1 MIKLRKQLIRLDISS
16 QTRQK
21 GNRKVTL
28 SNKKITIG
36 VEGMKCEHC
45 EAHVEEA
52 LQKLPEVKSAKANR
66 KKNIVIIT
74 LNSEVDEENLQK
86 TIENCNKKYL
96 GIQN

>member
-1 MIKLRKQLIRLDISS
+1 M
-16 QTRQK
+16 
-21 GNRKVTL
+21 TL
-28 SNKKITIG
+28 SNKKITSG
-36 VEGMKCEHC
+36 VEGMKGEHC

-52 LQKLPEVKSAKANR
+52 LQKLPEVKSAKANH

>member
-1 MIKLRKQLIRLDISS
+1 M
-16 QTRQK
+16 
-21 GNRKVTL
+21 TL

-52 LQKLPEVKSAKANR
+52 LQKLPEVKSAKAKR

>member
-1 MIKLRKQLIRLDISS
+1 MNNVNWWKVLEKLSS
-16 QTRQK
+16 
-21 GNRKVTL
+21 
-28 SNKKITIG
+28 KI
-36 VEGMKCEHC
+36 E
-45 EAHVEEA
+45 
-52 LQKLPEVKSAKANR
+52 KLPEVKSAKANR